1 MRRSF
6 GLAITFVVT
15 FSALLAFLFPVAAT
29 ATPSDTTIY
38 PITCVS
44 SGRVN
49 VFLDYGINAITI
61 TNPNACH
68 SAESLYISDGTGATW
83 TYSQTIGG
91 TTTSGSYDPAA
102 RPNFETGAI
111 GSADSFTLTLASNST
126 SSLTFSNGY
135 RTLDIFFNNQFNT
148 LSPNPVAIGQQVTV
162 TGSNLSSVSSLSF
175 MGSSYFSVTT
185 ANRTATQLTFTVP
198 LTYYDF
204 MSQETQTV
212 IAGNYTL
219 SSARGKTITFTV
231 APVVVSVNTEELARQ
246 AALVATAK
254 REEAKKFARES
265 IANKLKSDE
274 KITLETFVQAE
285 VNGITPEN
293 LEAVQ
298 TEIYALPASLSG
310 DITGILKIAR
320 KYEIVNLIAS
330 DRLDCVYSSQ
340 LIEIGLIS
348 EDSKNKAAL
357 TAAVKKLPIDSR
369 SSYNAIQEVM
379 GQKKAIIQAR
389 HDRYV
394 RIVGL
399 IVSRQNG

>member
-6 GLAITFVVT
+6 GLATTFVVA
-15 FSALLAFLFPVAAT
+15 FSALLTILFPVAAK
-29 ATPSDTTIY
+29 ATPSDMTIY

-285 VNGITPEN
+285 VNGITREN

-330 DRLDCVYSSQ
+330 DRLDCVYSNQ

-348 EDSKNKAAL
+348 ADSKNKAAL
-357 TAAVKKLPIDSR
+357 TAVVKKLPIDSR
-369 SSYNAIQEVM
+369 SSYAAIQEVM
-379 GQKKAIIQAR
+379 GQKVREIQAR
-389 HDRYV
+389 KDRSTAILT
-394 RIVGL
+394 RIAARSAG
-399 IVSRQNG
+399 

>member
-6 GLAITFVVT
+6 GFATTFVVT
-15 FSALLAFLFPVAAT
+15 FTALIATLFPVAAK
-29 ATPSDTTIY
+29 ATPSDNTIY
-38 PITCVS
+38 PLVCTS
-44 SGRVN
+44 SEWIYVY
-49 VFLDYGINAITI
+49 LDYGINSVTI
-61 TNPNACH
+61 TNPSAC
-68 SAESLYISDGTGATW
+68 SVAQSLYLVDGRNSTW

-91 TTTSGSYDPAA
+91 TTTSGSYDPTATT
-102 RPNFETGAI
+102 NFETGAI
-111 GSADSFTLTLASNST
+111 GTSDSFTLTLT
-126 SSLTFSNGY
+126 SSISNFITMSGGIINLKIY
-135 RTLDIFFNNQFNT
+135 FNTQFNT
-148 LSPNPVAIGQQVTV
+148 LSPNPVAIGQQVTLV
-162 TGSNLSSVSSLSF
+162 GNNLSDVTTLGF
-175 MGSSYFSVTT
+175 REGSKNFSVTT
-185 ANRTATQLTFTVP
+185 DNRTATQLTFTIP
-198 LTYYDF
+198 LIYVDRRGVSIEVTPGTYNLT
-204 MSQETQTV
+204 S
-212 IAGNYTL
+212 APLKTL
-219 SSARGKTITFTV
+219 TLTA
-231 APVVVSVNTEELARQ
+231 APVVASVSTEEFARQ

-330 DRLDCVYSSQ
+330 DRFDCVYSSQ

>member
-1 MRRSF
+1 
-6 GLAITFVVT
+6 
-15 FSALLAFLFPVAAT
+15 
-29 ATPSDTTIY
+29 
-38 PITCVS
+38 
-44 SGRVN
+44 
-49 VFLDYGINAITI
+49 
-61 TNPNACH
+61 
-68 SAESLYISDGTGATW
+68 
-83 TYSQTIGG
+83 
-91 TTTSGSYDPAA
+91 
-102 RPNFETGAI
+102 
-111 GSADSFTLTLASNST
+111 
-126 SSLTFSNGY
+126 
-135 RTLDIFFNNQFNT
+135 
-148 LSPNPVAIGQQVTV
+148 
-162 TGSNLSSVSSLSF
+162 

-285 VNGITPEN
+285 VNGIMPEN

>member
-6 GLAITFVVT
+6 GLATTFVVT
-15 FSALLAFLFPVAAT
+15 FSALVAILFPVAAT
-29 ATPSDTTIY
+29 ATPSDTTVY
-38 PITCVS
+38 PIDCAT
-44 SGRVN
+44 SGSVN
-49 VFLDYGINAITI
+49 VYLAYGVTAITF
-61 TNPNACH
+61 TNPDSCSGTDSSYVSNGR
-68 SAESLYISDGTGATW
+68 SSTWSYSKTIS
-83 TYSQTIGG
+83 G
-91 TTTSGSYDPAA
+91 TTTTGSYDP
-102 RPNFETGAI
+102 EGANYAVGAL
-111 GSADSFTLTLASNST
+111 GSSDSFTLTLTSANSSNIRVRFGVHT
-126 SSLTFSNGY
+126 HEV
-135 RTLDIFFNNQFNT
+135 FFNTQFNT
-148 LSPNPVAIGQQVTV
+148 VTPNPVAIGQQVTV
-162 TGSNLSSVSSLSF
+162 TGSNLSSVTFFSFQSSSATF
-175 MGSSYFSVTT
+175 YVNITSG
-185 ANRTATQLTFTVP
+185 TATQLIFTVP
-198 LTYYDF
+198 LATTYLGVTTNVSPGTYRL
-204 MSQETQTV
+204 
-212 IAGNYTL
+212 G
-219 SSARGKTITFTV
+219 SSTNTGKTLTITA
-231 APVVVSVNTEELARQ
+231 APVASASAEELARQ

-254 REEAKKFARES
+254 REEAKKFARET
-265 IANKLKSDE
+265 IVNKLKSVE

-330 DRLDCVYSSQ
+330 DRFDCIYSSQ

-369 SSYNAIQEVM
+369 SSYTAIQEVM

>member
-6 GLAITFVVT
+6 GLATTFVVA
-15 FSALLAFLFPVAAT
+15 FSALLTILFPVAAK
-29 ATPSDTTIY
+29 ATPSDMTIY

-285 VNGITPEN
+285 VNGITREN

-298 TEIYALPASLSG
+298 TEIYALPPGLSG

-348 EDSKNKAAL
+348 VDSKNKAAL
-357 TAAVKKLPIDSR
+357 TAVVKKLPIDSR
-369 SSYNAIQEVM
+369 SSYSAIQEVM
-379 GQKKAIIQAR
+379 GQKVREIQAR
-389 HDRYV
+389 KDRSAAILA
-394 RIVGL
+394 RIAARSAG
-399 IVSRQNG
+399 